1 MSGINISAGR
11 PSREKGVEETPMLDK
26 RKSKLMENLLD
37 EGPTVRSS
45 LVLSA
50 DRHRRYKIY
59 LAQNRKNMKDHLT
72 SLIDE
77 CIKDIE

>member
-1 MSGINISAGR
+1 MSGINIKVGR
-11 PSREKGVEETPMLDK
+11 PSQKKDAEEIPMLDK

-37 EGPTVRSS
+37 VGPTVRSS
-45 LVLSA
+45 LVLSE

-59 LAQNRKNMKDHLT
+59 LAQNRLNMKDHLT

-77 CIKDIE
+77 CIKDIP